1 MAKSRLIWQSFLSSF
16 GVLIYVTAVALVMNN
31 GEKLFGKIDNVF
43 GPVFLLMLFV
53 VSALI
58 TSTLVFGR
66 PIYLYLNG
74 NKKDGISLFF
84 YTVGW
89 LVIFLLSVFFV
100 LWIK

>member
-1 MAKSRLIWQSFLSSF
+1 MAKSRLIWQSFLSSL
-16 GVLIYVTAVALVMNN
+16 GVLIYITAVAFVMNN
-31 GEKLFGKIDNVF
+31 GEKLFGKINSVF

-74 NKKDGISLFF
+74 NKKDSISLFF

-89 LVIFLLSVFFV
+89 LVIFLSLVFFV